1 MAIMALAVMPA
12 LAGGPVQA
20 QPGIGERLFAY
31 VAACRTAILTGEIA
45 AFADLEV
52 ETEAVTDAM
61 EIRGW
66 RARQEQ
72 GLVVS
77 LMRRAAGHG
86 VCDISYRPEDM
97 NAELMMETG
106 RDTDALGRSR
116 IYRWFDRR
124 KFALWPGLYGLRGWA
139 RAGVVF
145 RSGGTRRG
153 ICGPDGVCTVIETE
167 MRRVGE
173 MAHA

>member
-66 RARQEQ
+66 RGRQEQ

-77 LMRRAAGHG
+77 LMRRAVGHG
-86 VCDISYRPEDM
+86 VCDVSYRPVDM
-97 NAELMMETG
+97 NAELMTEL
-106 RDTDALGRSR
+106 AAIRSR
-116 IYRWFDRR
+116 WEEAEADNGLAVENSPSGPVYMACADGRGLALFFDPAARGAG
-124 KFALWPGLYGLRGWA
+124 FAAQMASVPSSRLK
-139 RAGVVF
+139 
-145 RSGGTRRG
+145 
-153 ICGPDGVCTVIETE
+153 CDG
-167 MRRVGE
+167 
-173 MAHA
+173 